1 MKDFFRNN
9 KRFVIGGTVVWAI
22 LVILFIV
29 NVGFSISK
37 INTFGKKIISESAK
51 RPVEINWNNDE
62 IRNLYKEKLW
72 IEQQLALAKSD
83 SFSMGINLKDSVVQV
98 QLKGTV
104 LFQGKIL
111 KQKPNQFFNNSGKEV
126 YLNYFAKTS
135 VVDSSKANVPK
146 RPIRKVVA
154 PQIGADVEP
163 AKIDTIISEEIHWEF
178 IASNQIRVII
188 NGVAETNDS
197 VQTDIPVKKDIF
209 SYRLKNERENIFSNQ
224 FTPTLFLW
232 LDDTDAKAIYRALP
246 EKPKCIFRN

>member
-1 MKDFFRNN
+1 MKDFFKNY
-9 KRFVIGGTVVWAI
+9 KKFVIGAIAVWSVL
-22 LVILFIV
+22 LVLFFV

-37 INTFGKKIISESAK
+37 VNTVGKKIISDSK
-51 RPVEINWNNDE
+51 NNPVEINWNSNE
-62 IRNLYKEKLW
+62 IRNLYKEKVW

-111 KQKPNQFFNNSGKEV
+111 MQKPNQFFNNSGKEV
-126 YLNYFAKTS
+126 YLNYFSKTS

-163 AKIDTIISEEIHWEF
+163 AKIDTVKSEEIHWEF
-178 IASNQIRVII
+178 ITSNQIRVII
-188 NGVAETNDS
+188 NGVAEINDS

-209 SYRLKNERENIFSNQ
+209 SYRFKNEPENIFSNR
-224 FTPTLFLW
+224 FIPTLFLW

-246 EKPKCIFRN
+246 ERPKCIFRN